1 MSSPLCIDKNGV
13 LLGSFGCS
21 LGIQTA
27 YFGQI
32 ILWLWS
38 RLLNS
43 GWRLILY
50 WLSPFCSV
58 ILLWLPRGL
67 CTIIGLIV
75 TTWFIT
81 WPFIYFTHTYRANSP
96 DADNLVNISLRYSPY
111 FGYIHFLISLFPT
124 FHFLLRGLAPYSPFA
139 DLFNVFISIKPPHF
153 VKKKKIIIQ
162 FGKWLNL
169 MYMFD
174 EQVRNLFSSFF
185 PLCFFSLS
193 EWLRLSF
200 LNLFFTLFTN
210 KSVFFFFSNN

>member
-96 DADNLVNISLRYSPY
+96 DADNLVNISLRYSISVCFRLFWLYTFSYLSFSY
-111 FGYIHFLISLFPT
+111 F
-124 FHFLLRGLAPYSPFA
+124 PFS
-139 DLFNVFISIKPPHF
+139 FEGFST
-153 VKKKKIIIQ
+153 
-162 FGKWLNL
+162 
-169 MYMFD
+169 
-174 EQVRNLFSSFF
+174 LFSFCRF
-185 PLCFFSLS
+185 I
-193 EWLRLSF
+193 
-200 LNLFFTLFTN
+200 
-210 KSVFFFFSNN
+210 